1 VQGAGFSK
9 RRLGECEASP
19 LHGNRPP
26 HVADFDH
33 SAEPDRMKEITA
45 VLFSGGLDS
54 AVLVARAARNGPVQ
68 PIYVSVGLAW
78 EAEERQVAARFLS
91 SLATAGDLRP
101 LATLRFDMTDVYPP
115 THWAIRGEAPAFDTP
130 DEDVYLEG
138 RNIVL
143 LSKAAV
149 FMARARIGRV
159 WIGPLAGNPFPD
171 ANPAF
176 FDAFARGLSI
186 GLAAPIGIEA
196 PFAALHKADVIRL
209 GRELDVPLELTL
221 SCMQP
226 REGLHCGRCS
236 KCRERRDA
244 FAESGVEDPTSYA
257 VRPLR

>member
-1 VQGAGFSK
+1 MQ
-9 RRLGECEASP
+9 
-19 LHGNRPP
+19 
-26 HVADFDH
+26 
-33 SAEPDRMKEITA
+33 EITA

-54 AVLVARAARNGPVQ
+54 AVLVARAARDGLVQ
-68 PIYVSVGLAW
+68 PLHVSVGLAW
-78 EAEERQVAARFLS
+78 ETQELQVAARFLS
-91 SLATAGDLRP
+91 SLPAGVVRP
-101 LATLRFDMTDVYPP
+101 LAPLRFEMTDVYPS

-149 FMARARIGRV
+149 FMARARIRRV

-171 ANPAF
+171 ATAAF
-176 FDAFARGLSI
+176 FEAFARSLSI
-186 GLAAPIGIEA
+186 GLAAPIAIEA
-196 PFAALHKADVIRL
+196 PFASLHKADVIRL
-209 GRELDVPLELTL
+209 GHELRVPLDLTL

-226 REGLHCGRCS
+226 REGMHCGRCS

-244 FAESGVEDPTSYA
+244 FAESGVEDPTTYA